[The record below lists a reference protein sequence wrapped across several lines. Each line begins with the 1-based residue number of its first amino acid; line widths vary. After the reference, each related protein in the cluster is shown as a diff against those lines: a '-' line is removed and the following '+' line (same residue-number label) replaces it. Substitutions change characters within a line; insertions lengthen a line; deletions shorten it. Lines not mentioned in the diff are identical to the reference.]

1 MGTRDFCTTTKWNAA
16 GRNALGTPIKAYGE
30 SVQRDLPPA
39 NAKHNAARLPPHL
52 LQQYGKIRH
61 EPENAAIPYGTQR
74 HRCYFEYLYSPR
86 LGGRT
91 GRTAENGGTGTGEK
105 RGCG

>member
-74 HRCYFEYLYSPR
+74 HRCYFEYLHTS
-86 LGGRT
+86 RT
-91 GRTAENGGTGTGEK
+91 
-105 RGCG
+105 

>member
-52 LQQYGKIRH
+52 LQQYGEIRH

>member
-1 MGTRDFCTTTKWNAA
+1 MSIIIRRDIADPTSYNRWVRGISVLRQKWNAA

-52 LQQYGKIRH
+52 LQQHGKSGN
-61 EPENAAIPYGTQR
+61 EPKDTAIPYG
-74 HRCYFEYLYSPR
+74 S
-86 LGGRT
+86 
-91 GRTAENGGTGTGEK
+91 
-105 RGCG
+105 

>member
-52 LQQYGKIRH
+52 LQQYGKIGN
-61 EPENAAIPYGTQR
+61 ESQDITVSYGAFGYISHDECVHAYR
-74 HRCYFEYLYSPR
+74 I
-86 LGGRT
+86 
-91 GRTAENGGTGTGEK
+91 
-105 RGCG
+105 